1 MNQTTK
7 LYLLLAFTILIWGNS
22 FVAVDVAIRDG
33 ASPVLIAMARWTLA
47 SFIFGL
53 YVMWKRPKSMQRS
66 DYRGF
71 VALAFI
77 GVGVYYVFQYYG
89 VKLAG
94 PSVSSILVTLLC
106 PIVIF
111 LISYTRFGERVSLLQ
126 KIGLAVSTAG
136 AYLVITNG
144 TFSFI
149 SNRDELIGGVFG
161 VVCAI
166 FWALYT
172 VGGKQILRRYDPV
185 SSTAYIS
192 FLGTVMLVPF
202 AIADVEIVGNFSFPP
217 SFWIAALYLGIL
229 CTVLGYVFWF
239 RALTGLSAS
248 ATGVTLYFEPLVTVI
263 FAWLILGQTLG
274 WIAGLGGISVLA
286 GVVLVSRGQHV
297 GAGNR

>member
-1 MNQTTK
+1 MKQTTK

-22 FVAVDVAIRDG
+22 FVAVDVAIEDG
-33 ASPVLIAMARWTLA
+33 ASPILIAMARWAFA
-47 SFIFGL
+47 SAIFGF
-53 YVMWKRPKSMQRS
+53 YVVWKRPKSIQRS
-66 DYRGF
+66 DLRGF

-89 VKLAG
+89 VQLAG
-94 PSVSSILVTLLC
+94 PSVSAILVTLLC
-106 PIVIF
+106 PIIIF
-111 LISYTRFGERVSLLQ
+111 ILSYARFGERVSNVQ
-126 KIGLAVSTAG
+126 KIGLGVSTTG

-144 TFSFI
+144 SFSFI
-149 SNRDELIGGVFG
+149 SNRDEVIGGVFG
-161 VVCAI
+161 VICAV

-172 VGGKQILRRYDPV
+172 IGGKQLLRRYDPV

-192 FLGTVMLVPF
+192 FLGTIMLVPF
-202 AIADVEIVGNFSFPP
+202 AIGDVKLAGKLAFPM
-217 SFWIAALYLGIL
+217 SFWIAAVYLSVL

-274 WIAGLGGISVLA
+274 WFAALGG
-286 GVVLVSRGQHV
+286 VLVLFGVLLISRGQQS